1 MSENRIRENNLND
14 KSSLFIYINQENKI
28 FLLTLSPMTLEIKV
42 NKNEKKIISL

>member
-28 FLLTLSPMTLEIKV
+28 FLLTLNPMTLEIKV

>member
-14 KSSLFIYINQENKI
+14 KSSLFINQENKI
-28 FLLTLSPMTLEIKV
+28 FLLTLNPMTLEIKV